1 MSAPDNLSPQQ
12 FFHGTSK
19 ATARQIEKSGLSE
32 GTHLT
37 TNREAASVYA
47 RYASGGF
54 AGSKAK
60 KTAGVVLAVSA
71 ADAELREGSYGRDHH
86 FVTGHSVTTTP
97 LAPDRVRRDTE

>member
-1 MSAPDNLSPQQ
+1 VSAHESLNPQQ

-19 ATARQIEKSGLSE
+19 SLARQIEKVGLSE

-37 TNREAASVYA
+37 TNRDAAAVYA

-54 AGSKAK
+54 AGSKSR

-71 ADAELREGSYGRDHH
+71 QDAELREGPYGRDHH

-97 LAPDRVRRDTE
+97 IAPERVRRDEE